1 MEIPRHA
8 WEWEQETR
16 ARCDGQEARRLVR
29 ICSCGTTYEPIQVS
43 RYKWLGCPVGR
54 AEKEARRKAKVAR
67 KARERAAAR
76 AAAGCYSI

>member
-1 MEIPRHA
+1 MEIPRHT
-8 WEWEQETR
+8 WEWVHDVWMMPHSLER
-16 ARCDGQEARRLVR
+16 V
-29 ICSCGTTYEPIQVS
+29 CSCGITYTAIPAG
-43 RYKWLGCPVGR
+43 RYKWLGCPVGA